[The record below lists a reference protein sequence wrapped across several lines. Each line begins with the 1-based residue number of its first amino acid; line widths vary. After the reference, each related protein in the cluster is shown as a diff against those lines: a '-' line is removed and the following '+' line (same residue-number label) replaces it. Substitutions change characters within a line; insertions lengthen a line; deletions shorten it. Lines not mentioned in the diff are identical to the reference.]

1 MPASRSAVNQPSQ
14 ARALSSSFPL
24 IAAVGVMIGLGI
36 FRTPG
41 EVASAFPSAEA
52 YLAVWIGGGLF
63 VLLNTLVVGELMS
76 LTQRS
81 GGSYA
86 LVRRG
91 MGPLP
96 AFLVGWVD
104 WMSWV
109 ATIALKAVVFAEF
122 LALLLPAT
130 ATVQMAVT
138 IAVILFFAL
147 LQLLGV
153 QIGARIQ
160 TVASIG
166 LLTMVL
172 LSALGLFW
180 IGPQDLAVE
189 TLTPLPEPTLAM
201 LGLAVAS
208 VVFTYDGWLSGTL
221 FSGEVAD
228 GGRAV
233 AIGSL
238 RAVVL
243 TGLLYTALNVA
254 LIYVLPMQ
262 GIAGSEFPLQVAI
275 TQVIGSIGGT
285 IMLVVILAVL
295 LAGINLAFLGSPR
308 ILHALSEDGLGVGG
322 AEKMSGLGNPVT
334 AALITAAVS
343 LVMVLFG
350 GFNSLLNMVALLY
363 IMIYAILVSCIVVL
377 RNKEPDTPR
386 AVKAWAYPWSLGV
399 VFLGWIAIG
408 AFIGLAAPETAWVC
422 VGITLVAVPAYRLRN
437 RLAPE

>member
-1 MPASRSAVNQPSQ
+1 
-14 ARALSSSFPL
+14 
-24 IAAVGVMIGLGI
+24 MIGLGI

-52 YLAVWIGGGLF
+52 YLAVWVGGGLF

-86 LVRRG
+86 LVLRG
-91 MGPLP
+91 LGPLP
-96 AFLVGWVD
+96 AFVVGWVD

-122 LALLLPAT
+122 LALLVPAA
-130 ATVQMAVT
+130 ATVQMVVT
-138 IAVILFFAL
+138 VTVILLFAL

-153 QIGARIQ
+153 HVGARIQ
-160 TVASIG
+160 TIASIG
-166 LLTMVL
+166 LLALVL

-180 IGPQDLAVE
+180 IGPQDIDTEILP
-189 TLTPLPEPTLAM
+189 PLPEPTLAM

-221 FSGEVAD
+221 FSGEVSD

-233 AIGSL
+233 AMGSL

-243 TGLLYTALNVA
+243 TALLYTALNVA
-254 LIYVLPMQ
+254 LIHVLPMQ
-262 GIAGSEFPLQVAI
+262 GIAASEFPLQLAI
-275 TQVIGSIGGT
+275 TEAIGPVGGS
-285 IMLVVILAVL
+285 IMLVMILAVL

-308 ILHALSEDGLGVGG
+308 ILQALSEDGLGVGG
-322 AEKMSGLGNPVT
+322 AEKISGLGNPVT

-363 IMIYAILVSCIVVL
+363 IMIYAILVYCIVVL
-377 RNKEPDTPR
+377 REKEPDTPR
-386 AVKAWAYPWSLGV
+386 SVKAWAYPWSLAV
-399 VFLGWIAIG
+399 VLVGWIAIG
-408 AFIGLAAPETAWVC
+408 VFIGVAAPETAWVC
-422 VGITLVAVPAYRLRN
+422 VGISLVALPAYRLMN
-437 RLAPE
+437 RRGRE